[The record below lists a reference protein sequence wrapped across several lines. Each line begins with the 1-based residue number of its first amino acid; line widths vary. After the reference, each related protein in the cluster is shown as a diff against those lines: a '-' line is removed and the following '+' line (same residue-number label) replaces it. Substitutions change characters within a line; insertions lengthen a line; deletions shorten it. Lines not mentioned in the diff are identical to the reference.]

1 VKRAAGLAY
10 RRGRRDRDGGGLRR
24 VAVPLALALGTSA
37 CGIAVPMDSLMQDDA
52 TIGSIA
58 AGPAPQ
64 LSPDLNAEDWRR
76 AKGALALALDPQGS
90 GAVVAWDNPDT
101 GWKGSFAPTGRPFV
115 KAHAVCRAFR
125 ASLSGKGDA
134 SSLQGTACRFSGPDW
149 AIKDVKPGK
158 NPA

>member
-10 RRGRRDRDGGGLRR
+10 RRGCRGRDGASLYSL
-24 VAVPLALALGTSA
+24 AVCLVLALGTGA
-37 CGIAVPMDSLMQDDA
+37 CGISVPMDSLVQDDA
-52 TIGSIA
+52 TTGSIA
-58 AGPAPQ
+58 KPASQ

-90 GAVVAWDNPDT
+90 GAAVAWDNPDT

-125 ASLSGKGDA
+125 AALSGRDGA

-149 AIKDVKPGK
+149 AIKDVRPGK
-158 NPA
+158 GSA